1 MTPNKFLFALVSVL
15 MLVGVSAEAQF
26 AVTPLDPGGY
36 VPGPVQPMPPHP
48 GQPGHGQ
55 RLEKVV
61 HLGRY
66 VTNDTLPLRQLA
78 GLGREFQGYEVEAV
92 RVATR
97 PTGYYAS
104 FELLIDGR
112 VTASAAS
119 NGANVALRPHG
130 PTQLGWDVQSLR
142 LRVQGTAYI
151 DRLVIVLSA
160 PGGVYP
166 GPGPGPRPVPP
177 HPGGPSQVTLPIHLN
192 LQTSGA
198 NDHIDLGRFV
208 NLSRYP
214 GYRVQSIQIGG
225 QPVHNNAL
233 VDVLLN
239 GYPVGGVVLDY
250 RGLGGTV
257 YPQRPVVLGY
267 GGDQLAL
274 MVRGRAV
281 LTTVV
286 LQLSR

>member
-1 MTPNKFLFALVSVL
+1 MTPNKFLLALVSIL
-15 MLVGVSAEAQF
+15 MLVGVTAEADF

-48 GQPGHGQ
+48 GQPGNGPRIQ
-55 RLEKVV
+55 KVV

-97 PTGYYAS
+97 PAGYYS
-104 FELLIDGR
+104 NFELLVDGR
-112 VTASAAS
+112 IVASAAT
-119 NGANVALRPHG
+119 NGANVALRPFG

-151 DRLVIVLSA
+151 DQIVVVLSA
-160 PGGVYP
+160 PGAVYP
-166 GPGPGPRPVPP
+166 GPGPGPVPP
-177 HPGGPSQVTLPIHLN
+177 RPQPGPSQVTLPIHLN
-192 LQTSGA
+192 LQTSGG
-198 NDHIDLGRFV
+198 NDRIDLGRYV

-239 GYPVGGVVLDY
+239 GYPVGGVVLDF

-257 YPQRPVVLGY
+257 HPNRPVVLGFY
-267 GGDQLAL
+267 GGDQLSL
-274 MVRGRAV
+274 MVRGQAV

-286 LQLSR
+286 LRLHR